1 MKAVCEALGV
11 ARSNIMTMRSRAA
24 GWSDRR
30 RAAKSPAADAEVIG
44 EVKAVITSKP
54 SYGYIRVWGMVRNA
68 RRSQG
73 RPAVNRKRI
82 YRIMRDNNLLLPQ
95 RGLRRND
102 TRAHDGRVAVDA
114 SDIRWCSDGFEIACL
129 NKERVR
135 VAFTQDC
142 CDREAISW
150 VATTRGI
157 DAILVKD
164 MLVTAIEQRFGQIC
178 AVPSPIEFLTD
189 NGSCYTAKE
198 VKDLARSL
206 NIKPVTT
213 PIESPQS
220 NGMAESFVK
229 TFKRDYVDFGDLTN
243 AKTVLVQLP
252 TWFEHYNSLHPHSAL
267 KYLSPKMFR
276 QLQLTNTE
284 CPVLQG

>member
-1 MKAVCEALGV
+1 
-11 ARSNIMTMRSRAA
+11 
-24 GWSDRR
+24 
-30 RAAKSPAADAEVIG
+30 
-44 EVKAVITSKP
+44 
-54 SYGYIRVWGMVRNA
+54 MVRNA

-73 RPAVNRKRI
+73 RSAVNRKRI
-82 YRIMRDNNLLLPQ
+82 YRIMRDNKLLLPQ
-95 RGLRRND
+95 RGLHRND

-114 SDIRWCSDGFEIACL
+114 SDIRWCSDGFEIPCW

-157 DAILVKD
+157 DAIPIKD

-178 AVPSPIEFLTD
+178 AVPRTIEFLTD
-189 NGSCYTAKE
+189 NGSCYTAKR
-198 VKDLARSL
+198 VRDLDKSL

-229 TFKRDYVDFGDLTN
+229 TLKRDYVAFGDLTD
-243 AKTVLVQLP
+243 AKTILAQLP
-252 TWFEHYNSLHPHSAL
+252 IWFEHNNSLYTHRAL
-267 KYLSPKMFR
+267 KYLSPKMLR
-276 QLQLTNTE
+276 QYQLTTTD
-284 CPVLQG
+284 CPVLQERVHSDINDYLKKF